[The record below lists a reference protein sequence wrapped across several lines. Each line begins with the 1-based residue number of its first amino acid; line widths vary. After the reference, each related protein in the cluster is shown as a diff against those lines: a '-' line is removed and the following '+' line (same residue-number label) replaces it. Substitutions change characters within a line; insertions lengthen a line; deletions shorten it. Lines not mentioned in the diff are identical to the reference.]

1 MIIWYNLPK
10 NVQKLPG
17 VQRQVLLQIPQV
29 FLQRDFV
36 ESGQQPKA
44 SFQAGHTDNKVR
56 LQQNQIPVKIWTLY
70 LFTLLR

>member
-17 VQRQVLLQIPQV
+17 AQGQVLLQNPQV

-44 SFQAGHTDNKVR
+44 SFQAGHTDNNKTKYPSKYGHY
-56 LQQNQIPVKIWTLY
+56 IY
-70 LFTLLR
+70 LHY